1 MSRRNDP
8 NDGNKD
14 VKVEKLY
21 ISDLVGFE
29 LYTMVWLINIP
40 NKHNISDNLKRLDIC
55 LSVSH
60 SIESVTCHFLVIKP
74 CKLISKKMVKNVTRE
89 DYLNTEVKVKID
101 KFNKTIDGRLRNNIF
116 FVKGEEL
123 LWYPR

>member
-29 LYTMVWLINIP
+29 LYTLVWLINIP
-40 NKHNISDNLKRLDIC
+40 NKHNISDNVKRLDIC
-55 LSVSH
+55 LVFH
-60 SIESVTCHFLVIKP
+60 TV
-74 CKLISKKMVKNVTRE
+74 
-89 DYLNTEVKVKID
+89 
-101 KFNKTIDGRLRNNIF
+101 FNQLRAIF
-116 FVKGEEL
+116 
-123 LWYPR
+123 

>member
-40 NKHNISDNLKRLDIC
+40 NKHNISDNVKRLDIC

-74 CKLISKKMVKNVTRE
+74 CKLISKIMVKNVTRE

-116 FVKGEEL
+116 FKKGEEL